1 MTQKD
6 ILLRLMDK
14 MDKVEKEQSEHHSFA
29 KVKLE
34 SIESQSIKTN
44 GRVLKLE
51 EEVVKQDKRINK
63 AEVVF
68 ATLSV
73 VLSTAWAGITFLYK

>member
-1 MTQKD
+1 
-6 ILLRLMDK
+6 MDK
-14 MDKVEKEQSEHHSFA
+14 MDSVEKEQAEHHTYSRG
-29 KVKLE
+29 KLE
-34 SIESQSIKTN
+34 SIEHSYTDFTRRLVKI
-44 GRVLKLE
+44 E
-51 EEVVKQDKRINK
+51 EETTKQDKRISK